1 MVADTIALG
10 VEGYAALGCIFAV
23 AFVARGVQRI
33 DAAARGAGWPFRL
46 VVFPGAVALWPY
58 LAVRW
63 ARANGGR
70 R

>member
-1 MVADTIALG
+1 MIGDTIALG
-10 VEGYAALGCIFAV
+10 VEGYAALGCIFTI

-33 DAAARGAGWPFRL
+33 DAAAQAAGWPFRL
-46 VVFPGAVALWPY
+46 IVCPGAVALWPY